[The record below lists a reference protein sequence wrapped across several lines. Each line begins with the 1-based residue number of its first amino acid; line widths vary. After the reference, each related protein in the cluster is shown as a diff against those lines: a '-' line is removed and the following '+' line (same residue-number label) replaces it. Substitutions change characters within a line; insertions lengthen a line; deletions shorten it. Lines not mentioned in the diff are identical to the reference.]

1 MTDVPFKVIDPN
13 ELPNIYRVAFE
24 QFLAGSCAPYPIY
37 AYQHDYER
45 FLLLIE
51 QGEITIEK

>member
-1 MTDVPFKVIDPN
+1 MFPSKSLIQMSYLTSID
-13 ELPNIYRVAFE
+13 VAFE

>member
-24 QFLAGSCAPYPIY
+24 QFLAGSCAPHPIY
-37 AYQHDYER
+37 AYQHDYAR